1 LKRAEPIYG
10 HAFEPDGKALWVAGD
25 LTRYRALHRLVP
37 GSAPVLIGGRGALS
51 IDLAQDGSAVW
62 SDARHDG
69 DIELRRSGRDDW
81 EAIARTNRYES
92 QPEFSADGKHIA
104 LVSNRDGS
112 ESIVVYNMDSGTVLP
127 LALEPRFRWVRP
139 TWSARDQS
147 LILTAYEDV
156 ETRLYRYRLDRG
168 VLETVPN
175 VEPGAFHGVELA
187 DRLFF
192 LSGHRTRQSA
202 LMQLRPGH
210 AQAEQLPF
218 GIVQAY
224 RASTRWLAWRREGS
238 RALQVHTLALPE
250 PDARGCAR
258 RRRRSRSVRL
268 GRGTHFILLTR
279 VRCGRRSCLMAKR
292 SRWRSGLFLEAA
304 VPDLP
309 RPRPVIWPWSG

>member
-1 LKRAEPIYG
+1 M
-10 HAFEPDGKALWVAGD
+10 
-25 LTRYRALHRLVP
+25 
-37 GSAPVLIGGRGALS
+37 
-51 IDLAQDGSAVW
+51 AVW

-92 QPEFSADGKHIA
+92 QPEFSSDGKHIA

-187 DRLFF
+187 GRLF
-192 LSGHRTRQSA
+192 
-202 LMQLRPGH
+202 LMQLRPGQ

-238 RALQVHTLALPE
+238 RALHFTPLPSLSPMLEVARVDEGAVEAFALAGDSLYFVDKGALWKKELPDGQAVEVAVRSVPGGSSPGLAASAAGDLAVVRLTDLSIDLMIALPPAE
-250 PDARGCAR
+250 AR
-258 RRRRSRSVRL
+258 RTRSS
-268 GRGTHFILLTR
+268 
-279 VRCGRRSCLMAKR
+279 
-292 SRWRSGLFLEAA
+292 E
-304 VPDLP
+304 P
-309 RPRPVIWPWSG
+309 